1 MSALAMQLFVALYRG
16 LFCIHTK
23 DHCKSGTNN
32 RIAKAEMIVRRHN
45 FAPPVV
51 CAFIMDINN
60 GHYKWTLK
68 MDITNVHLKSTLKMV
83 VKNGH

>member
-45 FAPPVV
+45 FVPPVV
-51 CAFIMDINN
+51 CAFIMDIKN

-68 MDITNVHLKSTLKMV
+68 MDI
-83 VKNGH
+83 KNGH